1 MDSRS
6 WLIRERIPTLKNW
19 RKPSVLIPGL
29 WQRQYDWLGFLRKLF
44 IKSSSGR
51 LIFQCRLCGE
61 VSPLYGVSRKRNCSN
76 KILAPFVTGGIGFRC
91 RLFFAGKWRVAA
103 VVLLIGSLFGAVPDC
118 RRLALF
124 CDSSTPFS
132 ANNIPFNQTTSD
144 FEARGLSQKS
154 SGGI

>member
-1 MDSRS
+1 MN
-6 WLIRERIPTLKNW
+6 PFTT
-19 RKPSVLIPGL
+19 
-29 WQRQYDWLGFLRKLF
+29 
-44 IKSSSGR
+44 
-51 LIFQCRLCGE
+51 
-61 VSPLYGVSRKRNCSN
+61 SN
-76 KILAPFVTGGIGFRC
+76 KTLAPFVTGGIGFRC

>member
-1 MDSRS
+1 MKLQD
-6 WLIRERIPTLKNW
+6 ENLKISFSLP
-19 RKPSVLIPGL
+19 RKG
-29 WQRQYDWLGFLRKLF
+29 
-44 IKSSSGR
+44 
-51 LIFQCRLCGE
+51 
-61 VSPLYGVSRKRNCSN
+61 
-76 KILAPFVTGGIGFRC
+76 
-91 RLFFAGKWRVAA
+91 RVAA

-144 FEARGLSQKS
+144 FEARGFSQKS